1 MRRKKILMT
10 VTAVLAA
17 VGILLPFRPTVVL
30 GHSMAPT
37 MRSGGLYLVN
47 TRYYQ
52 SHPIRRGDVVVF
64 HYRGETCTKRVYAL
78 PGERVLLLRYDD
90 GDGAEVVTGAEAVAL
105 RRIESHHRLVGSL
118 KEMTVPPGHCFVL
131 GDNLPVSWDSRA
143 FGWLPVGTILGR
155 VSL

>member
-1 MRRKKILMT
+1 MLMT

-37 MRSGGLYLVN
+37 MRSGGLYMVN

-78 PGERVLLLRYDD
+78 PGERVLLLQYDD
-90 GDGAEVVTGAEAVAL
+90 GEIYASPIDGVVVMPVQKSKVGEEWIFFAVPEAA
-105 RRIESHHRLVGSL
+105 
-118 KEMTVPPGHCFVL
+118 
-131 GDNLPVSWDSRA
+131 
-143 FGWLPVGTILGR
+143 
-155 VSL
+155 